1 MAKDFNGF
9 VDFLESDEC
18 EKELDELIDGLCEEL
33 EGKSEAVVTASL
45 VNMMTNFKLRKYH
58 ELISS

>member
-1 MAKDFNGF
+1 MAKDFNDF
-9 VDFLESDEC
+9 VDFLESDER

-58 ELISS
+58 EWVSS